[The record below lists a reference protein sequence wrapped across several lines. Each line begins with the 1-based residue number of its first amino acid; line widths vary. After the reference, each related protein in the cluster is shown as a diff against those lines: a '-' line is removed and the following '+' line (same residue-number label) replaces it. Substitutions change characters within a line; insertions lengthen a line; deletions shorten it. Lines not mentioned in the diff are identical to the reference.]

1 MKQVQFQ
8 YESRK
13 VAGKI
18 ESLRLEKDKSE
29 ALIVRQRVWLLAVG
43 GGLIIVG
50 AFLWIIA
57 WQNRNLKRSYLSLYN
72 INRDSA
78 RREEEQKY
86 GSSNLKEER
95 IGELAKD
102 IEELMDGEKI
112 YCEPEFSLDMLSDR
126 VGVNSKYVSQT
137 INMAFGKNFSNYVND
152 YRVRLACERLEDD
165 AYSHYTV
172 AAVGESVGFKSQSSF
187 TRVFR
192 KITGLSP
199 SMFRKMSIFDK
210 NREQC
215 SKNISDS

>member
-1 MKQVQFQ
+1 
-8 YESRK
+8 
-13 VAGKI
+13 
-18 ESLRLEKDKSE
+18 
-29 ALIVRQRVWLLAVG
+29 
-43 GGLIIVG
+43 
-50 AFLWIIA
+50 
-57 WQNRNLKRSYLSLYN
+57 
-72 INRDSA
+72 
-78 RREEEQKY
+78 
-86 GSSNLKEER
+86 
-95 IGELAKD
+95 
-102 IEELMDGEKI
+102 MDGEKI

-187 TRVFR
+187 TSVFR